1 MRKFLSFSEARKTA
15 KKKKSEDH
23 PTPPTNVSS
32 PLRGANQDY
41 SGVSP
46 SHDHA
51 DYTVS
56 D

>member
-1 MRKFLSFSEARKTA
+1 MKKFLSFVEAKKQE
-15 KKKKSEDH
+15 KKKKSVPMA
-23 PTPPTNVSS
+23 PTVVSA

-46 SHDHA
+46 SHDTA

>member
-1 MRKFLSFSEARKTA
+1 MRKFISFVEA
-15 KKKKSEDH
+15 KKPKKSQSKSV
-23 PTPPTNVSS
+23 PMAQTTTSS
-32 PLRGANQDY
+32 PTRGSNQDY

-46 SHDHA
+46 SHDTA

>member
-1 MRKFLSFSEARKTA
+1 MRRFVSFVEAK
-15 KKKKSEDH
+15 KEKKKSGV
-23 PTPPTNVSS
+23 PTPTTSVSG

>member
-1 MRKFLSFSEARKTA
+1 MKNFLSFVEAKKQD
-15 KKKKSEDH
+15 KKKKSVPSA
-23 PTPPTNVSS
+23 PTIVSS

-46 SHDHA
+46 SHDTA

>member
-1 MRKFLSFSEARKTA
+1 MKSFLIFTEARKE
-15 KKKKSEDH
+15 KKKKSEV
-23 PTPPTNVSS
+23 PIPPTKVSS

-46 SHDHA
+46 SHAYA

>member
-1 MRKFLSFSEARKTA
+1 MRRFVSFVEAKKE
-15 KKKKSEDH
+15 KKKKSEV
-23 PTPPTNVSS
+23 PSPPTNVSG

>member
-1 MRKFLSFSEARKTA
+1 MKKFLSFVEAKKQN
-15 KKKKSEDH
+15 KKKKLVPMA
-23 PTPPTNVSS
+23 PTVVSS

-41 SGVSP
+41 SGISP
-46 SHDHA
+46 SHDTS

>member
-1 MRKFLSFSEARKTA
+1 MKRFLSFVEARSR
-15 KKKKSEDH
+15 KKKAKSEV
-23 PTPPTNVSS
+23 PMPPTNVSS
-32 PLRGANQDY
+32 PLRGSNQDY

-46 SHDHA
+46 SHDTA

>member
-1 MRKFLSFSEARKTA
+1 MRRFLSFVEAVKRD
-15 KKKKSEDH
+15 KKKKSEV

-46 SHDHA
+46 SHSHA

>member
-1 MRKFLSFSEARKTA
+1 MRKFLSFVEAKKQD
-15 KKKKSEDH
+15 KKKKSEPSA
-23 PTPPTNVSS
+23 PTSTSS

-46 SHDHA
+46 NHDHT